1 MGAEIAKLQADCQL
15 GLAESVDIR
24 RTDDRTTGPVDYSYA
39 MEGSCLIHSISLI
52 TPRGSTLSIKAC
64 GKGPSLFLIHGFP
77 LDHRMWIHQMEPL
90 SNHFQVIAPELRGFG
105 GSTVD
110 SDYTLADLADDI
122 EQVRTHLSNN
132 QPIRLVGLSMGG
144 YVCFE
149 YWRKYGHHLHA
160 LVLANTKPSAD
171 DDAAKQGRLAMA
183 DKALK
188 EGTWPA
194 VAPMIDR
201 LLPSTAKGTAVDSQ
215 MREMMQSASPQ
226 AVAAAQRAMA
236 QRTDFTAQLPSIKT
250 RTLVITGELDPIA
263 PPAATKTWA
272 GQIPDAKTV
281 VLPGVGHMT
290 PLESPQ
296 QFNEELTAFLLEAN

>member
-1 MGAEIAKLQADCQL
+1 MDHSHAVEGA
-15 GLAESVDIR
+15 
-24 RTDDRTTGPVDYSYA
+24 
-39 MEGSCLIHSISLI
+39 CLIHSISLI

-77 LDHRMWIHQMEPL
+77 LDYRMWVHQIEPL

-132 QPIRLVGLSMGG
+132 QTIRLVGLSMGG

-149 YWRKYGHHLHA
+149 YWKKYSQHLHS

-171 DDAAKQGRLAMA
+171 DDTARQARLAMA

-188 EGTWPA
+188 EGAWPA

-201 LLPSTAKGTAVDSQ
+201 LIPPTAKGTAVESQ

-236 QRTDFTAQLPSIKT
+236 QRTDFTAQLPGIKLK
-250 RTLVITGELDPIA
+250 TLVITGELDPIA
-263 PPAATKTWA
+263 PPAATKIWA
-272 GQIPDAKTV
+272 GQIPDAKCV
-281 VLPGVGHMT
+281 VFSGVGHMT

-296 QFNEELTAFLLEAN
+296 QFNEELTSFLF